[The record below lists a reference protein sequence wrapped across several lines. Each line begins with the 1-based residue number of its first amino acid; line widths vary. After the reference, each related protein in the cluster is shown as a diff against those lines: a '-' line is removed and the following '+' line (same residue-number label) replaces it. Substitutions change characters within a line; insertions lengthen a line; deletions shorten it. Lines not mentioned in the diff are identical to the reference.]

1 MSLCALASLLISV
14 ALLSWSITVLSD
26 GSSDT
31 GDYSHA
37 LCTAPILD
45 EQPATHYRGTWG
57 INEFLT
63 ARTLQRVCLY
73 SNICLQLV
81 QHAGEPGY
89 FVEVKCFVP
98 APPSQEWN
106 TSSPPHYL
114 GFERFSHGD
123 WDAQFEV
130 VHGAVPKDH
139 AWATDAGVPSL
150 FFSGKALVSLTPA
163 IDVHFLTESY
173 ANNNFGHILIDDL
186 YSVFHAMQ
194 HWGIGGYNSSRIL
207 SFQNCIAVRSN
218 GSTCLPC
225 PAQRSARHYRCSR
238 VCFNRTSSSF
248 HPSQNCNTFLR
259 VRPGLATDTII
270 S

>member
-1 MSLCALASLLISV
+1 MSLCALAPLLISV
-14 ALLSWSITVLSD
+14 ALLSWSITVQSD

-63 ARTLQRVCLY
+63 ARSLQRVCLY

-98 APPSQEWN
+98 APPSQEW
-106 TSSPPHYL
+106 TTPSPLHYL

-123 WDAQFEV
+123 WDAPFQV

-139 AWATDAGVPSL
+139 AWATDAGVPPL
-150 FFSGKALVSLTPA
+150 
-163 IDVHFLTESY
+163 
-173 ANNNFGHILIDDL
+173 
-186 YSVFHAMQ
+186 
-194 HWGIGGYNSSRIL
+194 SSRARL
-207 SFQNCIAVRSN
+207 W
-218 GSTCLPC
+218 LP
-225 PAQRSARHYRCSR
+225 
-238 VCFNRTSSSF
+238 
-248 HPSQNCNTFLR
+248 
-259 VRPGLATDTII
+259 
-270 S
+270 